1 MGGRR
6 KGAVNVPWDRL
17 VARLRKQ
24 PETWIV
30 FPEMTATPYRTIAT
44 IRRRE
49 RRALRLDDGVIRCR
63 RRAIAATPEGD
74 VIVTLALCFI
84 PRKGTTQDVEP

>member
-6 KGAVNVPWDRL
+6 KGATNVPWDRL

-30 FPEMTATPYRTIAT
+30 FPEMSATPYRTIAT

-49 RRALRLDDGVIRCR
+49 RRALRLEDGVIRCR
-63 RRAIAATPEGD
+63 RRAIAATPDGD
-74 VIVTLALCFI
+74 VIVTLALMYE
-84 PRKGTTQDVEP
+84 PKRKEPDG